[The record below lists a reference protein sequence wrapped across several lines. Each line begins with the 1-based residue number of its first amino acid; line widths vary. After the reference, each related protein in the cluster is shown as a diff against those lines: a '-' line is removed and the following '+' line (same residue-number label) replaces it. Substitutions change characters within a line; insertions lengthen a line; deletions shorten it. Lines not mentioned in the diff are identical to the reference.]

1 MIPAVLA
8 CPHCGANVER
18 HDRFCGS
25 CGSNLERD
33 DPSSPT
39 DPLLGRTVGG
49 AYVIQELIGV
59 GGMGRVY
66 RGMQTA
72 LGRTVAV
79 KVIHPHLLGD
89 EQTVARFYNEAKAA
103 SRLNHPDS
111 VGVID
116 FGRSDDGIL
125 YLVMEFL
132 TGKDLA
138 TINAEEGPLPFKRII
153 RILRKVA
160 GALGEA
166 HALGVV
172 HRDLKP
178 ENVIV
183 QRSRRGED
191 LIKVVDFGL
200 ATITGPQK
208 TSITQPGLVCGTPD
222 YMSPEQGRGDPLDG
236 RTDLYSM
243 GVLLF
248 ELLADRLPFV
258 DDTPTKVV
266 LRHIND
272 PIPDPRKV
280 APQRNVPDALAEVA
294 IKALQKDPKDRF
306 QTADE
311 LDEALKAAE
320 AALETAEAASLRCAA
335 CGASNTR
342 SSKFCHACGARL
354 NESGPA
360 VARFGGA
367 TAGGSIA
374 PPRGSMAPPSG
385 ARTTTAPPLGR
396 SALVG
401 RDAELHKLLEAR
413 LEAAARATWVR
424 IVGDPGV
431 GKSRLLSEL
440 SARADAAADLVVSAR
455 PHPSL
460 APVPY
465 HAIRTLVAA
474 LLDTEVSRLPELA
487 KLGIIESPMARA
499 GLDELMAPRGVPGLP
514 GRSRAGA
521 VGALLGVAVRV
532 ALQRSASGNVVVLVD
547 DTHRCDALTKT
558 ALIAMISDPELY
570 GVLLVTTT
578 TPTSRTPSS
587 PVLATLP
594 LRGLELPDAQAMLT
608 GTAPPP
614 LSERVDRTGTANRSF
629 LPLYVEQ
636 LASLGVMS
644 LEDDA
649 SVPQRLADAVV
660 ARVSRLELGARRVL
674 QTLTVL
680 GERAS
685 LEALKALVPQGD
697 LAPLETLL
705 RLGLVKMIDGEVA
718 VGHPFIRELVE
729 ASIPAEARK
738 ELHARALAA
747 EAAQH
752 APLEVRA
759 EHAFRAGEPMSA
771 ILILERMGDH
781 ALERGDPH
789 TATVAYRRGL
799 EVARRESIH
808 AGDTSLDPAVV
819 TLSRKLG
826 EALDRSG
833 DHAGA
838 DGVLRE
844 AMELVGPGSRE
855 RGRMLLQLGRV
866 AVHRDR
872 QREAV
877 RLFGQAIEVAE
888 RTKDTR
894 YEAEAQLE
902 LGRLRRATK
911 ELEAAVA
918 PLERALDLFER
929 LDDGADAV
937 LAQTAL
943 EAAETAVRRGDLD
956 TAGGHLLV
964 ALGRARSI
972 GSGALLARVSA
983 ARGRIHRKTGNQAAA
998 DKLFSEAQALAAEA
1012 GDTDPMLEAGE

>member
-1 MIPAVLA
+1 MFQ
-8 CPHCGANVER
+8 CPHCGTAVNER
-18 HDRFCGS
+18 DRFCAS
-25 CGSNLERD
+25 CGTSLERE
-33 DPSSPT
+33 DPSSPG
-39 DPLLGRTVGG
+39 DPLIGRTVGG
-49 AYVIQELIGV
+49 TYVIQELVGV

-66 RGMQTA
+66 RGVQTT

-79 KVIHPHLLGD
+79 KVIHPNLLSD
-89 EQTVARFYNEAKAA
+89 EQTVARFYNEARAA

-132 TGKDLA
+132 SGKDLA
-138 TINAEEGPLPFKRII
+138 TVNAEEGPLPFKRIV
-153 RILRKVA
+153 RVLRRVA
-160 GALGEA
+160 SALGEA

-183 QRSRRGED
+183 QRSRRGD
-191 LIKVVDFGL
+191 DAVKVVDFGL

-208 TSITQPGLVCGTPD
+208 TSITTPGLVCGTPD

-248 ELLADRLPFV
+248 ELLTDRLPYI

-272 PIPDPRKV
+272 PIPDPRLV
-280 APQRNVPDALAEVA
+280 APARGVPDILADIA
-294 IKALQKDPKDRF
+294 IKALQKDANKRY

-311 LDEALKAAE
+311 LDEALRQAE
-320 AALETAEAASLRCAA
+320 QALESADVATVRCGSCGANNTRNSRFCNA
-335 CGASNTR
+335 CGA
-342 SSKFCHACGARL
+342 KI
-354 NESGPA
+354 EPSGPA
-360 VARFGGA
+360 AAARFGGA
-367 TAGGSIA
+367 TTSG
-374 PPRGSMAPPSG
+374 RGSLVPQQ
-385 ARTTTAPPLGR
+385 RTTTAPPLSR
-396 SALVG
+396 TPLIG
-401 RDAELHKLLEAR
+401 RDAELERLLEAR
-413 LEAAARATWVR
+413 TAASSRSMWVR
-424 IVGDPGV
+424 LVGEPGV
-431 GKSRLLSEL
+431 GKSRILSEL
-440 SARADAAADLVVSAR
+440 ASRADAAADFVVAAG

-465 HAIRTLVAA
+465 WAIRKLVCA
-474 LLDTEVSRLPELA
+474 LFDAPIERLSELVQ
-487 KLGIIESPMARA
+487 LGVIESPMARA
-499 GLDELMAPRGVPGLP
+499 GVQELVDPRGVPGLP
-514 GRSRAGA
+514 GRSRAAA
-521 VGALLGVAVRV
+521 VGALLAVAVRV
-532 ALQRSASGNVVVLVD
+532 ATQRSASGIIVLLVD
-547 DTHRCDALTKT
+547 DTHRCCALTEV
-558 ALIAMISDPELY
+558 ALREMVADPDLT
-570 GVLLVTTT
+570 GVLLVSATVAGHKS
-578 TPTSRTPSS
+578 PTVASQ
-587 PVLATLP
+587 ATMH
-594 LRGLELPDAQAMLT
+594 LRGLSPEEGTAMLS
-608 GTAPPP
+608 GGPAPAPQVVSRDAATP
-614 LSERVDRTGTANRSF
+614 ASMRLY

-636 LASLGVMS
+636 LAALGFTSLDES
-644 LEDDA
+644 A
-649 SVPQRLADAVV
+649 SMPERLADAVV
-660 ARVSRLELGARRVL
+660 ARISRLELGARRVL

-685 LEALKALVPQGD
+685 LEALRSLVPGAD
-697 LAPLETLL
+697 LGPLEALM
-705 RLGLVKMIDGEVA
+705 RMGLVKMIEGEITVA
-718 VGHPFIRELVE
+718 HPFLRELVE

-738 ELHARALAA
+738 ELHGRALAA
-747 EAAQH
+747 ESAAH

-759 EHAFRAGEPMSA
+759 EHAYRAGEPMSA
-771 ILILERMGDH
+771 ILILERMGDQ
-781 ALERGDPH
+781 ALERGDPS
-789 TATVAYRRGL
+789 TATLAYRRGL

-826 EALDRSG
+826 EALDRAG

-844 AMELVGPGSRE
+844 AMELVGPSSRE

-872 QREAV
+872 GREAA
-877 RLFGQAIEVAE
+877 RLFGQAIEILQ

-902 LGRLRRATK
+902 LGRLRRDAR
-911 ELEAAVA
+911 ELDAAVA
-918 PLERALDLFER
+918 PLERAIDLFEK
-929 LDDGADAV
+929 LEGGADAV

-943 EAAETAVRRGDLD
+943 EAAETAVRRGDLEA
-956 TAGGHLLV
+956 AGGHLLV

-983 ARGRIHRKTGNQAAA
+983 ARGRLQRRSGNQDAAER
-998 DKLFSEAQALAAEA
+998 LFGEARVLAQEA
-1012 GDTDPMLEAGE
+1012 GDADPMLEAGE

>member
-1 MIPAVLA
+1 MIPAVVL
-8 CPHCGANVER
+8 CPQCGSTVDER
-18 HDRFCGS
+18 DRFCAT
-25 CGSNLERD
+25 CGASLERD

-39 DPLLGRTVGG
+39 DPLIGRTIGG
-49 AYVIQELIGV
+49 AYLVQELVGV

-66 RGMQTA
+66 KGVQTA
-72 LGRTVAV
+72 LGRTVAL

-132 TGKDLA
+132 SGKDLA
-138 TINAEEGPLPFKRII
+138 AVNAEEGPLPFKRIVK
-153 RILRKVA
+153 ILRRVA

-178 ENVIV
+178 ENIIL
-183 QRSRRGED
+183 QRSRRGD
-191 LIKVVDFGL
+191 DVVKVVDFGL
-200 ATITGPQK
+200 ATIAGPQK

-248 ELLADRLPFV
+248 ELLADRLPFI

-266 LRHIND
+266 LRHIHD
-272 PIPDPRKV
+272 PVPDPRAV
-280 APQRNVPDALAEVA
+280 APARAIPDVLAEIA
-294 IKALQKDPKDRF
+294 IKALQKDPRERY

-311 LDEALKAAE
+311 LDEALKRAE
-320 AALETAEAASLRCAA
+320 AALESGEAATVR
-335 CGASNTR
+335 
-342 SSKFCHACGARL
+342 CHACGATNTRSSRFCNACGARL
-354 NESGPA
+354 GQSGPLP
-360 VARFGGA
+360 ARFGR
-367 TAGGSIA
+367 SLS
-374 PPRGSMAPPSG
+374 PPRESIAPPSG
-385 ARTTTAPPLGR
+385 ARNTTAPPLGR
-396 SALVG
+396 VALVG
-401 RDAELHKLLEAR
+401 RERELARLLEAR
-413 LEAAARATWVR
+413 TVARERATWIR
-424 IVGDPGV
+424 LVGESGV

-440 SARADAAADLVVSAR
+440 CANADAAGDLVVRAG
-455 PHPSL
+455 PHASL

-465 HAIRTLVAA
+465 HAIKTLVAA
-474 LLDTEVSRLPELA
+474 LLGTEVERLGDLA
-487 KLGIIESPMARA
+487 RAKVIESPMGRA
-499 GLDELMAPRGVPGLP
+499 GLDELLQPRGVPGLP
-514 GRSRAGA
+514 GRSRAAA
-521 VGALLGVAVRV
+521 VGALIAV
-532 ALQRSASGNVVVLVD
+532 ALRAAVQRSPSGLVVVVVD
-547 DTHRCDALTKT
+547 DVHRCDALTEQ
-558 ALIAMISDPELY
+558 ALRSGIEDPGLH
-570 GVLLVTTT
+570 GVLLVTAMPPHGKPLASSVLTT
-578 TPTSRTPSS
+578 
-587 PVLATLP
+587 VH
-594 LRGLELPDAQAMLT
+594 LRGLDLGDAQAMLT

-614 LSERVDRTGTANRSF
+614 PSVSRDATTPTPQRLF

-644 LEDDA
+644 LEHDA
-649 SVPQRLADAVV
+649 NVPERLADAVV
-660 ARVSRLELGARRVL
+660 ARISRLDLGARRVL

-680 GERAS
+680 GERAPMKA
-685 LEALKALVPQGD
+685 LEALVPQGD
-697 LAPLETLL
+697 LRPLEHLL
-705 RLGLVKMIDGEVA
+705 RLGLVHMIEGDVA
-718 VGHPFIRELVE
+718 VAHPFLRELVE

-747 EAAQH
+747 ESVAH

-759 EHAFRAGEPMSA
+759 EHAYRAGEPMSA
-771 ILILERMGDH
+771 ILLLERMGDQ

-789 TATVAYRRGL
+789 TATLAYRRGL

-826 EALDRSG
+826 EALDRAG

-844 AMELVGPGSRE
+844 AMELVGPDSRE

-866 AVHRDR
+866 AIHRDR

-877 RLFGQAIEVAE
+877 RLLGQAIEVAE
-888 RTKDTR
+888 RAKDTR
-894 YEAEAQLE
+894 CEAEALLE
-902 LGRLRRATK
+902 LGRLRRESK
-911 ELEAAVA
+911 DLEAAVA
-918 PLERALDLFER
+918 PLERALEL
-929 LDDGADAV
+929 LDGLEDGADAM
-937 LAQTAL
+937 LAQIAL
-943 EAAETAVRRGDLD
+943 EAAEIAARRGDVD
-956 TAGGHLLV
+956 AAGGHLLV

-983 ARGRIHRKTGNQAAA
+983 ARARMQRTTGNQSAAE
-998 DKLFSEAQALAAEA
+998 KLLSEARALAAEA
-1012 GDTDPMLEAGE
+1012 GDADPLLEAGE

>member
-1 MIPAVLA
+1 M
-8 CPHCGANVER
+8 
-18 HDRFCGS
+18 
-25 CGSNLERD
+25 
-33 DPSSPT
+33 
-39 DPLLGRTVGG
+39 
-49 AYVIQELIGV
+49 QELVGV

-66 RGMQTA
+66 KGVQTT
-72 LGRTVAV
+72 LGRTVAL

-116 FGRSDDGIL
+116 FGRSEDGIL

-138 TINAEEGPLPFKRII
+138 AVNAEEGPLPFKRIVK
-153 RILRKVA
+153 ILRRVA

-178 ENVIV
+178 ENIIL
-183 QRSRRGED
+183 QRSRRGD
-191 LIKVVDFGL
+191 DIVKVVDFGL
-200 ATITGPQK
+200 ATITGPQR

-243 GVLLF
+243 GVVLF
-248 ELLADRLPFV
+248 ELLTDRLPFV

-272 PIPDPRKV
+272 PVPDPRVV
-280 APQRNVPDALAEVA
+280 APARSIPDTLAEIA
-294 IKALQKDPKDRF
+294 IKALQKDPRARY

-320 AALETAEAASLRCAA
+320 AELDNADAATVRCHA
-335 CGASNTR
+335 CGTANTR
-342 SSKFCHACGARL
+342 ASRFCNACGARL
-354 NESGPA
+354 GESGPLP
-360 VARFGGA
+360 ARLA
-367 TAGGSIA
+367 QSIS
-374 PPRGSMAPPSG
+374 PPRGSAMPPTAG
-385 ARTTTAPPLGR
+385 RATTAPPLGR
-396 SALVG
+396 AALVG
-401 RDAELHKLLEAR
+401 RTHELGRLFEAR
-413 LEAAARATWVR
+413 TRAHERATWVR
-424 IVGDPGV
+424 LVGEAGV

-440 SARADAAADLVVSAR
+440 CASAEAAADLVVRAG

-474 LLDTEVSRLPELA
+474 LLGTEVARLGELA
-487 KLGIIESPMARA
+487 RSRVIESPLARA
-499 GLDELMAPRGVPGLP
+499 GLDELLQPRGVPGVP
-514 GRSRAGA
+514 GRSRAAA
-521 VGALLGVAVRV
+521 VGVLLALAMRSAV
-532 ALQRSASGNVVVLVD
+532 QRSPSGLVVVVVD
-547 DTHRCDALTKT
+547 DTHRCDVLTEQALRS
-558 ALIAMISDPELY
+558 AIEDPELT
-570 GVLLVTTT
+570 GVLLLTAAPPVGK
-578 TPTSRTPSS
+578 PLTSPA
-587 PVLATLP
+587 LATIH
-594 LRGLELPDAQAMLT
+594 LRGLTQEDAQAMLT
-608 GTAPPP
+608 GTAPP
-614 LSERVDRTGTANRSF
+614 EHRVSRATETPPGGQRLF

-636 LASLGVMS
+636 LAALGVLS
-644 LEDDA
+644 LAHDA
-649 SVPQRLADAVV
+649 NVPERLADAVV
-660 ARVSRLELGARRVL
+660 ARISRLDLGARRVL

-680 GERAS
+680 GERAP
-685 LEALKALVPQGD
+685 LNALRALVPQGD
-697 LAPLETLL
+697 LGPLETLL
-705 RLGLVKMIDGEVA
+705 RMGLVKMVDGDVGVA
-718 VGHPFIRELVE
+718 HPFLRELVE

-747 EAAQH
+747 ESASQ

-759 EHAFRAGEPMSA
+759 EHAYRAGEPMSA

-789 TATVAYRRGL
+789 TATLAYRRGL

-819 TLSRKLG
+819 ALSRKLG
-826 EALDRSG
+826 EALDRAG

-866 AVHRDR
+866 AMHRER

-877 RLFGQAIEVAE
+877 RLLGQAIEVAQ

-894 YEAEAQLE
+894 YEAEALLE
-902 LGRLRRATK
+902 LGRLRRDSK
-911 ELEAAVA
+911 DLEAAVA
-918 PLERALDLFER
+918 SLERALDLLEK
-929 LDDGADAV
+929 LEEGADAV

-943 EAAETAVRRGDLD
+943 EAAETAARRGDVD
-956 TAGGHLLV
+956 AAGGYLLV

-983 ARGRIHRKTGNQAAA
+983 ARARMQRTTGNEPAAER
-998 DKLFSEAQALAAEA
+998 LFSEARALAAEA
-1012 GDTDPMLEAGE
+1012 GDADLLLLDVG